1 MKRYVPRAT
10 GIEKLVKG
18 LTSEFVEDP
27 LFSMF
32 RIMWLSEM
40 PFAER
45 LPYTQKLIGY
55 IDQNVATEEGFSCL
69 DGLKE
74 IVPCYNAMLLEAY
87 GRLSLTESRQAQ
99 AALRWIKQYRLWG
112 RGQGTPWPHV
122 GIRGHGGCLDAIPCC
137 IGSWMKA
144 TGVPTADGRSGWI
157 ACMNAAGVAGCL
169 CSIGDC
175 GFSHVKVPGWGWC
188 GNVGRRCRCS

>member
-1 MKRYVPRAT
+1 
-10 GIEKLVKG
+10 
-18 LTSEFVEDP
+18 
-27 LFSMF
+27 MF
-32 RIMWLSEM
+32 HIMWLSEM

-69 DGLKE
+69 GGLKE

-112 RGQGTPWPHV
+112 RGS
-122 GIRGHGGCLDAIPCC
+122 DIP
-137 IGSWMKA
+137 
-144 TGVPTADGRSGWI
+144 GRSG
-157 ACMNAAGVAGCL
+157 
-169 CSIGDC
+169 
-175 GFSHVKVPGWGWC
+175 
-188 GNVGRRCRCS
+188 

>member
-1 MKRYVPRAT
+1 MEQATLDDETIRAT

-32 RIMWLSEM
+32 HIMWLSEM

-69 DGLKE
+69 GGLKE
-74 IVPCYNAMLLEAY
+74 IAITRCFLKHMVD
-87 GRLSLTESRQAQ
+87 
-99 AALRWIKQYRLWG
+99 
-112 RGQGTPWPHV
+112 
-122 GIRGHGGCLDAIPCC
+122 CL
-137 IGSWMKA
+137 
-144 TGVPTADGRSGWI
+144 
-157 ACMNAAGVAGCL
+157 
-169 CSIGDC
+169 
-175 GFSHVKVPGWGWC
+175 
-188 GNVGRRCRCS
+188 

>member
-1 MKRYVPRAT
+1 
-10 GIEKLVKG
+10 
-18 LTSEFVEDP
+18 
-27 LFSMF
+27 
-32 RIMWLSEM
+32 MWLSEM

-69 DGLKE
+69 GGLKE

-112 RGQGTPWPHV
+112 RGS
-122 GIRGHGGCLDAIPCC
+122 DIP
-137 IGSWMKA
+137 
-144 TGVPTADGRSGWI
+144 GRSG
-157 ACMNAAGVAGCL
+157 
-169 CSIGDC
+169 
-175 GFSHVKVPGWGWC
+175 
-188 GNVGRRCRCS
+188 